1 MKISWAA
8 LALFASSAWADGAV
22 ERIPAELRSCLGI
35 ERNTERLACFDRG
48 VAVIL
53 GDGAAAPSVESS
65 FGMVASA
72 PRADAV
78 RAASAEDL
86 KSVRGKV
93 VDIKVGN
100 DGSAVV
106 TLDNGQVWRQISGG
120 LLLLKAGDDVT
131 INRAA
136 MGSFQMVVPS
146 GRTGKFKRVR

>member
-1 MKISWAA
+1 MKMTGV
-8 LALFASSAWADGAV
+8 LMALFAGVAWADGAG
-22 ERIPAELRSCLGI
+22 ERIPPELRSCLGI

-48 VAVIL
+48 VAAIL

-65 FGMVASA
+65 FGLVASA

-93 VDIKVGN
+93 VDLKTGN
-100 DGSAVV
+100 DGSVLV

-146 GRTGKFKRVR
+146 GRAGKFKRVR